1 MVHPTALFLPA
12 DGLRDYHFTVNDNEI
27 SSPGRHQR
35 AEFPGMMAFL
45 RTWFALMRPAALPTI
60 WSNCLAGWWLG
71 GAGNQESLPFLFSG
85 ATLLYLGGAFLN
97 DAFDAKFDKK
107 HRRMHPIP
115 SGAVGL
121 QTVWNCGF
129 ACIAIGVVCLYWIGE
144 TTGALG
150 VALALCIIAY
160 DAIHRALPLS
170 TALLGS
176 CRVLLYLVAAS
187 VAIGGVTGWAIWC
200 GLVMATYVVAAQRI
214 TRPKMISAPGRYWTL
229 VPLTAPVLLALLMN
243 DGPFRQAG
251 LLLSAVLVL
260 WCARVLRPLLW
271 SEEKDIKRAA
281 AGLLAGIVL
290 VDLLA
295 AANAP
300 REIDLIFLGLF
311 GAVLLLQLPT
321 LRKVP

>member
-1 MVHPTALFLPA
+1 
-12 DGLRDYHFTVNDNEI
+12 
-27 SSPGRHQR
+27 
-35 AEFPGMMAFL
+35 
-45 RTWFALMRPAALPTI
+45 MRPAALPTI

-71 GAGNQESLPFLFSG
+71 GAGNEESLPFLFGG

-107 HRRMHPIP
+107 HRRTHPIP

-129 ACIAIGVVCLYWIGE
+129 ACIAIGVVCLYWIGQ

-150 VALALCIIAY
+150 VALALCIIGY

-170 TALLGS
+170 TSLLGM
-176 CRVLLYLVAAS
+176 CRLLLYLVAAS
-187 VAIGGVTGWAIWC
+187 TGLDGIEGLAIWC
-200 GLVMATYVVAAQRI
+200 GVAMAAFVVASQRI

-229 VPLTAPVLLALLMN
+229 VPLSTPILLALLMN
-243 DGPFRQAG
+243 DGPFREPA
-251 LLLSAVLVL
+251 LLLSAVLAL

-271 SEEKDIKRAA
+271 SDEKDSRRAA
-281 AGLLAGIVL
+281 AGLLAGIVF

-295 AANAP
+295 VANAP
-300 REIDLIFLGLF
+300 RNFDFIFLGLF
-311 GAVLLLQLPT
+311 GAVLLFQMPT
-321 LRKVP
+321 ARKAP